1 MEAESL
7 FSGAVRALQDGE
19 VESAVAT
26 LKSARA
32 QAQAAHEFDTT
43 ALGTIALIGLARIAR
58 DGRTFETETKGLARA
73 GRANPGTA
81 VERAAALVKARMTAD
96 KGEAGAAIGLLRPI
110 LLPDPGTSPEAAP
123 AEAAESLVETA
134 RRRAANAAWQ
144 AELGRAVLAMA
155 PAQTADV
162 LESLLSRP
170 GAPTAARRA
179 VEARRAGRPDRAVWL
194 FLAAGIETLRAG
206 DLAQAIRHLRDG
218 RDASVRVPD
227 PVAYAFASLV
237 LVGLFA
243 ATGDTADAV
252 RTALRAIASLEEIV
266 GAEGIAH
273 FKGVLDAWR
282 AAVGEDEFRRFMKE
296 YTASAA
302 DPES

>member
-26 LKSARA
+26 LKSARV
-32 QAQAAHEFDTT
+32 QAQADHDLETA
-43 ALGTIALIGLARIAR
+43 ALGTLALIGLARIAR
-58 DGRTFETETKGLARA
+58 DGRAFETETKGLGRA

-81 VERAAALVKARMTAD
+81 IERAAALVKARMTAD

-110 LLPDPGTSPEAAP
+110 LLPDASGSSEVARTEP
-123 AEAAESLVETA
+123 AEALVETA
-134 RRRAANAAWQ
+134 RRRASDASWQ

-162 LESLLSRP
+162 LESLFSRP
-170 GAPTAARRA
+170 GNPAAARRA

-194 FLAAGIETLRAG
+194 FLAAGLEMLRAG

-237 LVGLFA
+237 LIALFA

-282 AAVGEDEFRRFMKE
+282 GAVGEDEFRRFMKE
-296 YTASAA
+296 YAASAA
-302 DPES
+302 GPES